1 MLFRIEAAP
10 CVAIPIWFCENVLL
24 VIVAPLPG
32 YQPYWPAET
41 PVPFR
46 LKLLL
51 ATTPLVTLTPHWVL
65 SLNTLSFTLADPPVD
80 ASTPM
85 ALLTTRIC
93 STTRLSP
100 PRMAVKKL

>member
-1 MLFRIEAAP
+1 
-10 CVAIPIWFCENVLL
+10 
-24 VIVAPLPG
+24 
-32 YQPYWPAET
+32 
-41 PVPFR
+41 
-46 LKLLL
+46 
-51 ATTPLVTLTPHWVL
+51 VL

-85 ALLTTRIC
+85 VLLTTRIC